1 MKKFINL
8 TPHDINLPYGQT
20 VRPTGYVARV
30 NSVQQQVDN
39 INGIPVLVTKLLE
52 TMNLPEPEEGV
63 VFIVPAVVRTNS
75 PERQDL
81 LSPTKLIRDTDGRVV
96 GCGAFERNA

>member
-1 MKKFINL
+1 MKFVNL
-8 TPHDINLPYGQT
+8 TPHEINLPHGES

-30 NSVQQQVDN
+30 NAVQQQVDSV
-39 INGIPVLVTKLLE
+39 NGIPILVSQMLQ
-52 TMNLPEPEEGV
+52 TMNLPEPEDGV
-63 VFIVPAVVRTNS
+63 YYIVPAVVRTHS
-75 PERQDL
+75 PKRKDL